1 MIRFFSGNNP
11 LNVLVLF
18 FLGIIIKLPYFIT
31 PVIPNAQ
38 VNDGF
43 LYIEL
48 LKVIKPVGDILPVIY
63 PILAFLL
70 LFTQSIT
77 FNSLLNGQKLF
88 SSPNFLVAFSY
99 LVISS
104 IVPEWNTLSPVL
116 IINTILVWAWPR
128 MVSLYNHPK
137 PQTVLF
143 NIGFGF
149 GICSF
154 FYFPSFYLLL
164 LLIAALISFRP
175 FYITEWIVA
184 ILGILT
190 PFYFLLVYF
199 FVWDQWEKTYQIIPK
214 QTLTL
219 PVVPY
224 NWKFWLEFTLI
235 VVPLIIGVMM
245 SLTFTQRMIVHVRK
259 SWNYMNFYLLIALFI
274 PFINS
279 SAGLT
284 NWILALVPISLYHA
298 SFSFFSKKKTI
309 PEFFFWISL
318 MWIISNF
325 LLIRYL

>member
-11 LNVLVLF
+11 LNVIVLF

-31 PVIPNAQ
+31 PVVPVAQ

-43 LYIEL
+43 LYVEL
-48 LKVIKPVGDILPVIY
+48 LKVIKPAGEIFPVFYPVIAY
-63 PILAFLL
+63 LL

-99 LVISS
+99 IVISS
-104 IVPEWNTLSPVL
+104 IVPEWNTISPVL
-116 IINTILVWAWPR
+116 IINSILVWAWPR

-137 PQTVLF
+137 PQPVLF

-154 FYFPSFYLLL
+154 FYFPSVYLLL
-164 LLIAALISFRP
+164 LLIAALLSFRP

-184 ILGILT
+184 FLGILT
-190 PFYFLLVYF
+190 PFYFLVVYL
-199 FVWDQWEKTYQIIPK
+199 FVWDQWERLNQIIPY
-214 QTLTL
+214 QTLSL
-219 PVVPY
+219 PEVSY
-224 NWKFWLEFTLI
+224 NWKFWIEFSLI
-235 VVPLIIGVMM
+235 IVPLIFGVLM

-279 SAGLT
+279 NAGLT
-284 NWILALVPISLYHA
+284 HWILALVPMSLYQA
-298 SFSFFSKKKTI
+298 SFAFFSKKKTF
-309 PEFFFWISL
+309 PELFFWVSL
-318 MWIISNF
+318 LWIIANF
-325 LLIRYL
+325 LLIRFL